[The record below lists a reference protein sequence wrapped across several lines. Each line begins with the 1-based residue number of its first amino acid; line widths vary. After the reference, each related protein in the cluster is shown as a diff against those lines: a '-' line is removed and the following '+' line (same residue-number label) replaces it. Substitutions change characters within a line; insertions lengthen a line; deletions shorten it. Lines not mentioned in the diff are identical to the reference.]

1 MTEDHRPKTE
11 EARYHYFEK
20 QEVSVDDFEES
31 GRILDIG
38 GGGERVFSE
47 DHRSLAP
54 REKFLIWDVLFPPR
68 ADEVKD
74 KAILLLKV
82 NLSDEKIETGYGV
95 RGPEKGRELA
105 QYLDPTGNSF
115 FGGVRHNDD
124 I

>member
-1 MTEDHRPKTE
+1 MSEEHHPITN
-11 EARYHYFEK
+11 EARYLYIEK
-20 QEVSVDDFEES
+20 QEVSVDNFEAA
-31 GRILDIG
+31 GRILEIG

-47 DHRSLAP
+47 AHRSLAP
-54 REKFLIWDVLFPPR
+54 RGKFLIWDVLFPPR

-95 RGPEKGRELA
+95 RGPVKGRELA
-105 QYLDPTGNSF
+105 HYLDPIGNSF

-124 I
+124 V